1 MGQAVVIT
9 IRRPGNSPHDRA
21 GLPDLSTDEAF
32 LELGIRRGHGFMTEE
47 VVEDGRYLVPVP
59 EGILD
64 VAILTEPLSC
74 ITKSL
79 RQADQVQVRLGLW
92 EPRRALVLGGGTIGL
107 LATLALRL
115 RGLDVTTYSRRPHP
129 YRNSRLVE
137 AIGAR
142 YVSAADSDL
151 PSAVHRNGPF
161 DIVFEGSGAPEMLGP
176 AVGALAPNGVLAL
189 FSVTPGARPMEVDL
203 ASLNQSMVLG
213 NRVMVG
219 SAAAAWDDYAQAVA
233 TLERA
238 EGEPATS
245 GWLARLITD
254 RIEGLDVDAIAAHLA
269 EGHDSIKTTVEIG
282 TPAT

>member
-1 MGQAVVIT
+1 
-9 IRRPGNSPHDRA
+9 
-21 GLPDLSTDEAF
+21 
-32 LELGIRRGHGFMTEE
+32 
-47 VVEDGRYLVPVP
+47 LV
-59 EGILD
+59 
-64 VAILTEPLSC
+64 
-74 ITKSL
+74 
-79 RQADQVQVRLGLW
+79 
-92 EPRRALVLGGGTIGL
+92 
-107 LATLALRL
+107 LRL
-115 RGLDVTTYSRRPHP
+115 RGLDVTTYSRRPRP
-129 YRNSRLVE
+129 YRNSRLAE

-151 PSAVHRNGPF
+151 PSDVRRNGPF

-189 FSVTPGARPMEVDL
+189 FSVTPGERPMEVDL

-245 GWLARLITD
+245 GWLARLITN
-254 RIEGLDVDAIAAHLA
+254 RIEGLDVGAIAAHLA
-269 EGHDSIKTTVEIG
+269 EGHDSIKATVEIG
-282 TPAT
+282 TPAA